1 MKMKNVLAQT
11 QTSEQQPDGDFVS
24 DIAGAFGGA
33 IGGDNLPLILIMV
46 AVIVGMQL
54 LGGDKKR
61 KLTTARWAG
70 RGDKSSAIGQ
80 LRTEVKQ
87 RKVSQIGLYCGDW
100 HNTWHSSIGTFLSG
114 SPPTIPVCSVNRGVM
129 VVGGAGCGKTFGV
142 LNPLASSAIAQNL
155 GILLYDYKGEQK
167 WIVATEALR
176 NGYKKV
182 RVFAP
187 GKPYSC
193 CINPVRDF
201 IRTPTDNFGAKQLA
215 EVLYQ
220 NSIKENASG
229 GDPFF
234 EPASQQLLQALL
246 QLARAT
252 EYPDLAMCY
261 ALIQLS
267 DLEKRLL
274 EATRKK
280 ERYSP
285 FLWYQF
291 NQIASLAKE
300 DAGKTTGGI
309 IAGAYNLLQPLVQP
323 QLMACTIGKS
333 SIDTY
338 IDDGMMLVVENDIA
352 RQDALAPVLAGTIH
366 MIVLQNFAQQRQHG
380 LVLMFDEL
388 PTIKVNVA
396 QYAAEFRSK
405 GCGTI
410 IGFQNNKQLEQR
422 YGSEGATIVQA
433 NMATKFFF
441 NPGHVE
447 TAEEISKYL
456 GDSEVAYTT
465 QNISHNFGTGAAGGS
480 RSKNQSIQIVPL
492 MSKEVLLK
500 FKRSCVFI
508 NPAVGG
514 TQEGSVP
521 WHIKPEIKLPP
532 QQVKRFVENE
542 KIWLEQIEPSL
553 IASEFKRLGL
563 SSYEELDERMAQE
576 MEARIQ
582 LAEELLPMPP
592 EKEDD
597 KIPGGSRR
605 GAPIDI

>member
-1 MKMKNVLAQT
+1 MKILAQT
-11 QTSEQQPDGDFVS
+11 TQPPPS
-24 DIAGAFGGA
+24 NNIAGDIGSAFGNVF
-33 IGGDNLPLILIMV
+33 GGENLPLILTMGGILLV
-46 AVIVGMQL
+46 MQL
-54 LGGDKKR
+54 LGGDKKQ
-61 KLTTARWAG
+61 KLTTAHWAG
-70 RGDKSSAIGQ
+70 RGEKASAIGK
-80 LRTEVKQ
+80 LCSEIEK
-87 RKVSQIGLYCGDW
+87 RKVSEIGLYCGDW
-100 HNTWHSSIGTFLSG
+100 KRRKRSSIGTFFSG
-114 SPPTIPVCSVNRGVM
+114 SPPTIPVCTVNRGVM

-142 LNPLASSAIAQNL
+142 LNPLASAAIAQNL
-155 GILLYDYKGEQK
+155 GFLLYDYKGEQK
-167 WIVATEALR
+167 WVVATEALQ
-176 NGYKKV
+176 NGYTNV

-193 CINPVRDF
+193 CINPIKDF
-201 IRTPTDNFGAKQLA
+201 IRSATDNFGAKQLA

-220 NSIKENASG
+220 NGSKDNSG

-234 EPASQQLLQALL
+234 EPASQQLLQALI

-274 EATRKK
+274 EATRKREK
-280 ERYSP
+280 YSP

-323 QLMACTIGKS
+323 QLMACTIGDS
-333 SIDTY
+333 SIKTY
-338 IDDGMMLVVENDIA
+338 IDDGMMLVIENDIA

-366 MIVLQNFAQQRQHG
+366 MIVLQNFAKQRQSG

-422 YGSEGATIVQA
+422 YGKEGATIIQA

-456 GDSEVAYTT
+456 GESEITYST
-465 QNISHNFGTGAAGGS
+465 QNVSHNFGTGAAGGS

-508 NPAVGG
+508 NPAVGSS
-514 TQEGSVP
+514 QEGSVP
-521 WHIKPEIKLPP
+521 WHIQPEIKLPLP
-532 QQVKRFVENE
+532 QVKRFQENE
-542 KIWLEQIEPSL
+542 KMWQEKIEPRL
-553 IASEFKRLGL
+553 IASEFKRLEITN
-563 SSYEELDERMAQE
+563 YDELDERMAEE
-576 MEARIQ
+576 MNKRIA
-582 LAEELLPMPP
+582 LAEELLPLP
-592 EKEDD
+592 EDSKSATT
-597 KIPGGSRR
+597 ISSRR
-605 GAPIDI
+605 SNPLPIDI

>member
-1 MKMKNVLAQT
+1 MKLLAQT
-11 QTSEQQPDGDFVS
+11 SQPPPSSNIGS
-24 DIAGAFGGA
+24 SLGNAFGTVL
-33 IGGDNLPLILIMV
+33 GGENLPLILTIGG
-46 AVIVGMQL
+46 VILMMQI
-54 LGGDKKR
+54 LGGDSKK
-61 KLTTARWAG
+61 KLTTSRWAG
-70 RGDKSSAIGQ
+70 GGDKASAIGT
-80 LRTEVKQ
+80 LCSELKN

-100 HNTWHSSIGTFLSG
+100 KPNWRSGIGTFLSG
-114 SPPTIPVCSVNRGVM
+114 NSPTIPVCTVNRGVM
-129 VVGGAGCGKTFGV
+129 VVGGAGTGKTFGV
-142 LNPLASSAIAQNL
+142 LNPLASAAIAQKL
-155 GILLYDYKGEQK
+155 GFLLYDYKGEQK

-176 NGYKKV
+176 SGYKNV

-193 CINPVRDF
+193 CINPVKDF
-201 IRTPTDNFGAKQLA
+201 ISGPTDNFGAKQLA

-220 NSIKENASG
+220 NASKDNSG
-229 GDPFF
+229 GDAFF
-234 EPASQQLLQALL
+234 EPASQQLLQALI

-261 ALIQLS
+261 ALIQLP

-274 EATRKK
+274 EATQRKDK
-280 ERYSP
+280 YSP

-323 QLMACTIGKS
+323 QLMACTIGDS
-333 SIDTY
+333 SINTY

-366 MIVLQNFAQQRQHG
+366 MIVLQNFAQQRKSG

-422 YGSEGATIVQA
+422 YGKEGATIVQA

-441 NPGHVE
+441 NPGHAE
-447 TAEEISKYL
+447 TAKDISGYL
-456 GDSEVAYTT
+456 GESEITYTT
-465 QNISHNFGTGAAGGS
+465 QNVSQNFGTSVGGGS
-480 RSKNQSIQIVPL
+480 RSRNQSIQIRPL
-492 MSKEVLLK
+492 MSPDELLR
-500 FKRSCVFI
+500 FKQDCVFI
-508 NPAVGG
+508 NPAVGNAK
-514 TQEGSVP
+514 EGGVP
-521 WHIKPEIKLPP
+521 WHIKPQIKLPP
-532 QQVKRFVENE
+532 LQVKRFKENE
-542 KIWLEQIEPSL
+542 SIWQELIEPNL
-553 IASEFKRLGL
+553 IAAEFKRLGINN
-563 SSYEELDERMAQE
+563 YNELDERMLKE
-576 MEARIQ
+576 MEARII
-582 LAEELLPMPP
+582 LAEELLPLP
-592 EKEDD
+592 ETKLPGE
-597 KIPGGSRR
+597 IPGGRR
-605 GAPIDI
+605 ARIDI

>member
-1 MKMKNVLAQT
+1 
-11 QTSEQQPDGDFVS
+11 
-24 DIAGAFGGA
+24 
-33 IGGDNLPLILIMV
+33 
-46 AVIVGMQL
+46 
-54 LGGDKKR
+54 
-61 KLTTARWAG
+61 
-70 RGDKSSAIGQ
+70 
-80 LRTEVKQ
+80 
-87 RKVSQIGLYCGDW
+87 
-100 HNTWHSSIGTFLSG
+100 
-114 SPPTIPVCSVNRGVM
+114 
-129 VVGGAGCGKTFGV
+129 
-142 LNPLASSAIAQNL
+142 
-155 GILLYDYKGEQK
+155 
-167 WIVATEALR
+167 LR
-176 NGYKKV
+176 NGYQKV

-201 IRTPTDNFGAKQLA
+201 IRSPTDNFGAKQLA

-252 EYPDLAMCY
+252 NYPDLAMCY

-285 FLWYQF
+285 FLWFQF

-323 QLMACTIGKS
+323 QLMACTIGYS

-338 IDDGMMLVVENDIA
+338 ISDGMMLVVENDIA

-366 MIVLQNFAQQRQHG
+366 MIVLQNFSQQRKHG

-465 QNISHNFGTGAAGGS
+465 QNISHNFGTGASGGS
-480 RSKNQSIQIVPL
+480 RSKNQSVQIVPL
-492 MSKEVLLK
+492 MSKEILLK

-521 WHIKPEIKLPP
+521 WHIKPEIKLPAK
-532 QQVKRFVENE
+532 QAKRFIENE

-553 IASEFKRLGL
+553 ITSEFKRLGL
-563 SSYEELDERMAQE
+563 ASYDELDERMAQE
-576 MEARIQ
+576 MENRIQ

-592 EKEDD
+592 DKEDN

-605 GAPIDI
+605 SKPIDI

>member
-1 MKMKNVLAQT
+1 MKILAQT
-11 QTSEQQPDGDFVS
+11 TEPPPSNN
-24 DIAGAFGGA
+24 IAGDIGSAFSNVFGGE
-33 IGGDNLPLILIMV
+33 NLPLILTMGGILLV
-46 AVIVGMQL
+46 MQL
-54 LGGDKKR
+54 LGGDQKR
-61 KLTTARWAG
+61 KLTSARWAG
-70 RGDKSSAIGQ
+70 RGDKASAIGK
-80 LRTEVKQ
+80 LCSEIEK
-87 RKVSQIGLYCGDW
+87 RKVSEIGLYCGDW
-100 HNTWHSSIGTFLSG
+100 KPSWRRSIGTFLSG
-114 SPPTIPVCSVNRGVM
+114 SPPTIPVCTVNRGVM

-142 LNPLASSAIAQNL
+142 LNPLASAAIAQKI
-155 GILLYDYKGEQK
+155 GFLLYDYKGEQK
-167 WIVATEALR
+167 WVVATEALR
-176 NGYKKV
+176 QGYTNV

-193 CINPVRDF
+193 CINPIKDF
-201 IRTPTDNFGAKQLA
+201 IRSPTDNFGAKQLA

-220 NSIKENASG
+220 NGSKENASG

-234 EPASQQLLQALL
+234 EPASQQLLQALI

-274 EATRKK
+274 EATRRTDK
-280 ERYSP
+280 YSP

-323 QLMACTIGKS
+323 QLMACTIGDS
-333 SIDTY
+333 SIQTY

-366 MIVLQNFAQQRQHG
+366 MIVLQNFAAQRKHG

-405 GCGTI
+405 GCGII

-422 YGSEGATIVQA
+422 YGKEGATIIQA

-441 NPGHVE
+441 NPGHIE

-465 QNISHNFGTGAAGGS
+465 QNVSHNFGTGAAGGS

-514 TQEGSVP
+514 RLEGSVP

-532 QQVKRFVENE
+532 LQVKRFVENE
-542 KIWLEQIEPSL
+542 KMWLEQIEPRL
-553 IASEFKRLGL
+553 IASEFNRLRID
-563 SSYEELDERMAQE
+563 SYDDLDDRMAEE
-576 MEARIQ
+576 MDKRI
-582 LAEELLPMPP
+582 AISEELLPLPLEIPP
-592 EKEDD
+592 PNPPSSSPNNKNV
-597 KIPGGSRR
+597 
-605 GAPIDI
+605 IDI

>member
-1 MKMKNVLAQT
+1 MKILAQT
-11 QTSEQQPDGDFVS
+11 TQPPPS
-24 DIAGAFGGA
+24 NNIAGDIGSAFGKVL
-33 IGGDNLPLILIMV
+33 GGENLPLILTIGG
-46 AVIVGMQL
+46 VILMMQL
-54 LGGDKKR
+54 LGGDKKQ

-70 RGDKSSAIGQ
+70 RGDKASAIGT
-80 LRTEVKQ
+80 LCSEIKN

-100 HNTWHSSIGTFLSG
+100 KPSWRSAMGTFFSG
-114 SPPTIPVCSVNRGVM
+114 TPPTIPVCTVNRGVM

-142 LNPLASSAIAQNL
+142 LNPLASAAIAQNL
-155 GILLYDYKGEQK
+155 GFFLYDYKGEQK
-167 WIVATEALR
+167 WVVATEALR
-176 NGYKKV
+176 NGYKNV

-193 CINPVRDF
+193 CINPVKDF
-201 IRTPTDNFGAKQLA
+201 IRSPTDNFGAKQLA

-220 NSIKENASG
+220 NASKDYASG

-234 EPASQQLLQALL
+234 EPASQQLLQALI

-274 EATRKK
+274 EATRRQEK
-280 ERYSP
+280 YSP

-323 QLMACTIGKS
+323 QLMACTIGSS
-333 SIDTY
+333 SINTY

-366 MIVLQNFAQQRQHG
+366 MIVLQNFAKQRKSG

-422 YGSEGATIVQA
+422 YGREGATIVQA

-447 TAEEISKYL
+447 TAKDISGYL
-456 GDSEVAYTT
+456 GESEITYTT
-465 QNISHNFGTGAAGGS
+465 QNISQNFGTSVGGGS
-480 RSKNQSIQIVPL
+480 RSKNQSVQLRPL
-492 MSKEVLLK
+492 MSPDELLR
-500 FKRSCVFI
+500 FKQSCVFI
-508 NPAVGG
+508 NPAVGNSK
-514 TQEGSVP
+514 EGGVP
-521 WHIKPEIKLPP
+521 WHIQPQIKLPP
-532 QQVKRFVENE
+532 LQVKRFKENE
-542 KIWLEQIEPSL
+542 SIWQEQIEPNL
-553 IASEFKRLGL
+553 ISAEFKRLGIKN
-563 SSYEELDERMAQE
+563 YTELDGRMLLE
-576 MEARIQ
+576 MEARIL
-582 LAEELLPMPP
+582 LAEELLPLP
-592 EKEDD
+592 EAELPS
-597 KIPGGSRR
+597 KIPGSRR
-605 GAPIDI
+605 ARIDI

>member
-1 MKMKNVLAQT
+1 MKTLAQT
-11 QTSEQQPDGDFVS
+11 ETTSPQAGGDFIS
-24 DIAGAFGGA
+24 DITGAVGSA

-46 AVIVGMQL
+46 AVIVGMQI

-70 RGDKSSAIGQ
+70 RGDKASAIKQ
-80 LRTEVKQ
+80 LQGEIKK

-100 HNTWHSSIGTFLSG
+100 NSSWHTPISTFLSG
-114 SPPTIPVCSVNRGVM
+114 SPPTIPVCSINRGVM

-142 LNPLASSAIAQNL
+142 LNPLASSAIASNI

-167 WIVATEALR
+167 WVVATEALR

-201 IRTPTDNFGAKQLA
+201 IRSPTDNFGAKQLA

-285 FLWYQF
+285 FLWFQF

-323 QLMACTIGKS
+323 QLMACTIGYS

-366 MIVLQNFAQQRQHG
+366 MIVLQNFAQQRKNG

-465 QNISHNFGTGAAGGS
+465 QNISHNFGTGATGGS

-492 MSKEVLLK
+492 MSKEILLK

-521 WHIKPEIKLPP
+521 WHIKPEIRLPTK
-532 QQVKRFVENE
+532 QAQRFVENE

-553 IASEFKRLGL
+553 ITSEFQRLGL
-563 SSYEELDERMAQE
+563 SSYEELDERMAEE
-576 MEARIQ
+576 MLARIK

-597 KIPGGSRR
+597 KVPGGSRR
-605 GAPIDI
+605 STPVDI

>member
-1 MKMKNVLAQT
+1 MKILAQT
-11 QTSEQQPDGDFVS
+11 TQPPPS
-24 DIAGAFGGA
+24 NNIAGDIGSAFGKVL
-33 IGGDNLPLILIMV
+33 GGENLPLILTIGG
-46 AVIVGMQL
+46 VILMMQL
-54 LGGDKKR
+54 LGGDKKQ

-70 RGDKSSAIGQ
+70 RGDKASAIGT
-80 LRTEVKQ
+80 LCSEIKN

-100 HNTWHSSIGTFLSG
+100 KPSWRSAMGTFFSG
-114 SPPTIPVCSVNRGVM
+114 TPPTIPVCTVNRGVM

-142 LNPLASSAIAQNL
+142 LNPLASAAIAQNL
-155 GILLYDYKGEQK
+155 GFFLYDYKGEQK
-167 WIVATEALR
+167 WVVATEALR
-176 NGYKKV
+176 NGYKNV

-193 CINPVRDF
+193 CINPVKDF
-201 IRTPTDNFGAKQLA
+201 IRSPTDNFGAKQLA

-220 NSIKENASG
+220 NASKDYASG

-234 EPASQQLLQALL
+234 EPASQQLLQALI

-274 EATRKK
+274 EATRRQEK
-280 ERYSP
+280 YSP

-323 QLMACTIGKS
+323 QLMACTIGSS
-333 SIDTY
+333 SINTY

-366 MIVLQNFAQQRQHG
+366 MIVLQNFAQQRRSG

-422 YGSEGATIVQA
+422 YGKEGATIVQA

-447 TAEEISKYL
+447 TADDISKYL

-465 QNISHNFGTGAAGGS
+465 QNVSHNFGTGAAGGS

-492 MSKEVLLK
+492 MRGEDLLK
-500 FKRSCVFI
+500 FKQSCVFI
-508 NPAVGG
+508 NPAVGSG
-514 TQEGSVP
+514 QEGSVP
-521 WHIKPEIKLPP
+521 WHIKPQIKLSLL
-532 QQVKRFVENE
+532 QVKRFQENE
-542 KIWLEQIEPSL
+542 KIWQEQIEPNL
-553 IASEFKRLGL
+553 IASEFKRLKING
-563 SSYEELDERMAQE
+563 YDELDERMVEE
-576 MEARIQ
+576 MAARIR
-582 LAEELLPMPP
+582 LAEELLPMPETEIP
-592 EKEDD
+592 G
-597 KIPGGSRR
+597 KIPGSSRPKS
-605 GAPIDI
+605 GFIDI